1 MNFNNP
7 VTIKRKKRIHNQHN
21 FFPISSLVDFCNS
34 KVICL
39 NYTCV
44 QLLLLLLLLLVRK
57 DWWWVVE
64 FTHPTHMKPK
74 FSRNFFQT
82 HAARIKLRKRS
93 QRDDARRIWRMKKL
107 QRQREYSAR
116 TWSKKIFAT
125 RCSSKDFKEEI
136 FAKRCSSKDLEEKI
150 FTKRWSR
157 ANFCRLCSRYYTLHC
172 QDLEQ
177 SRAARAML
185 AYFPLCCPDPPW
197 PTCKTHHQ
205 FKQTD
210 RKTDR
215 HRRTR
220 TRRRRRRTRT
230 RRLAWYIFADR
241 QKLLCKFCSSW
252 GAFSHL
258 LPVVALLSS
267 DARIPLPGWEMKAA
281 VCLSS
286 SA

>member
-1 MNFNNP
+1 
-7 VTIKRKKRIHNQHN
+7 
-21 FFPISSLVDFCNS
+21 
-34 KVICL
+34 
-39 NYTCV
+39 
-44 QLLLLLLLLLVRK
+44 
-57 DWWWVVE
+57 
-64 FTHPTHMKPK
+64 MKLK

-93 QRDDARRIWRMKKL
+93 QRDDARRIWRKKKS

-136 FAKRCSSKDLEEKI
+136 FTKRCSSKDLEEKI

-177 SRAARAML
+177 SRAALAML

-215 HRRTR
+215 HRR
-220 TRRRRRRTRT
+220 RRRGGGTRTRT
-230 RRLAWYIFADR
+230 RRLAWYLFADR
-241 QKLLCKFCSSW
+241 QKLLCKFCSS
-252 GAFSHL
+252 
-258 LPVVALLSS
+258 
-267 DARIPLPGWEMKAA
+267 
-281 VCLSS
+281 
-286 SA
+286 